1 LFNSLDFNGRFDC
14 AFGHAG
20 GGMGGGMM
28 EVKEV
33 LKEGLSEYN
42 LYTIEGLETIPH
54 SWGKR
59 LPSFKT
65 DEIPVESIYKF
76 DPSRWGQETIQYL
89 SFKNDKEHKLGDNA
103 LPEGDM
109 RIFRD
114 TGEEHRLTYVG
125 TTAAKYIP
133 VNEKVE
139 LDLGST
145 PYVKIEPVAIDV
157 KTDSYRFDGNGNI
170 AGWDDIQTMKVTIT
184 NTRDIVISVEY
195 FQKFDSQYW
204 TLQRGDQTGTYERE
218 DLNTAKFT
226 LKLAPRSKTILEYTT
241 TLFQGSR
248 QEDWKP

>member
-1 LFNSLDFNGRFDC
+1 
-14 AFGHAG
+14 
-20 GGMGGGMM
+20 
-28 EVKEV
+28 V

-54 SWGKR
+54 QWGKR
-59 LPSFKT
+59 LPSFKA
-65 DEIPVESIYKF
+65 DEVPVESVYKY
-76 DPSRWGQETIQYL
+76 DPSRWGGQTIQFL
-89 SFKNDKEHKLGDNA
+89 SFTNDKKNKLGDNA

-114 TGEEHRLTYVG
+114 TGEAGRLTYVG
-125 TTAAKYIP
+125 TSAAKYIP
-133 VNEKVE
+133 VNEKIE

-145 PYVKIEPVAIDV
+145 PYVTIEPVVIDV

-170 AGWDDIQTMKVTIT
+170 VGWDDIQTMKVTIT
-184 NTRDIVISVEY
+184 NTREIAISVEY

-204 TLQRGDQTGTYERE
+204 TLKRGDQTGTYERE

-226 LKLAPRSKTILEYTT
+226 LKLAPRSKTIFEYTT
-241 TLFQGSR
+241 TIFQGTR